1 MQKNIRVS
9 QKFCN
14 ILVVQASLPKY
25 MGESKV
31 LQYFGS
37 TC

>member
-1 MQKNIRVS
+1 M
-9 QKFCN
+9 FCN
-14 ILVVQASLPKY
+14 ISVVHANLPEY
-25 MGESKV
+25 EGESKV